1 MLYNIYYV
9 NNQSIIIMIGGKK
22 MYYAVTNTLDEALNL
37 TVKAYE
43 NFSEEQIAE
52 SLSKFNEEVRT
63 LLFLESVN
71 SKNLD
76 VAEKIRRN
84 IFCN

>member
-1 MLYNIYYV
+1 MN
-9 NNQSIIIMIGGKK
+9 
-22 MYYAVTNTLDEALNL
+22 YAVTNTLDEALNL
-37 TVKAYE
+37 TIKAYE

-76 VAEKIRRN
+76 VAEKIRIN

>member
-1 MLYNIYYV
+1 MLYNVYYV

-43 NFSEEQIAE
+43 NFSEDQIAE

-71 SKNLD
+71 SRNLD

>member
-1 MLYNIYYV
+1 
-9 NNQSIIIMIGGKK
+9 MIGGKK
-22 MYYAVTNTLDEALNL
+22 MNYAITNTLDEALNL
-37 TVKAYE
+37 TIKAYE
-43 NFSEEQIAE
+43 IFSEEQITD
-52 SLSKFNEEVRT
+52 SLSKFDEEVRT

-71 SKNLD
+71 SRNLD

>member
-1 MLYNIYYV
+1 MN
-9 NNQSIIIMIGGKK
+9 
-22 MYYAVTNTLDEALNL
+22 YAVTNTLDEALNL

-43 NFSEEQIAE
+43 NFSEDQIAE

>member
-1 MLYNIYYV
+1 MN
-9 NNQSIIIMIGGKK
+9 
-22 MYYAVTNTLDEALNL
+22 YAITNTLDEALNL
-37 TVKAYE
+37 TIKAYE
-43 NFSEEQIAE
+43 NFSEDQIAE

-71 SKNLD
+71 SRNLD

>member
-1 MLYNIYYV
+1 
-9 NNQSIIIMIGGKK
+9 

-43 NFSEEQIAE
+43 NFSEDQIAE

-71 SKNLD
+71 SRNLD

-84 IFCN
+84 ILYNPSDTLAGNDEFKQGG

>member
-1 MLYNIYYV
+1 
-9 NNQSIIIMIGGKK
+9 

-43 NFSEEQIAE
+43 NFSEDQIAE

>member
-1 MLYNIYYV
+1 MM
-9 NNQSIIIMIGGKK
+9 IMIGGKK
-22 MYYAVTNTLDEALNL
+22 MNYAITNTLDEALNL
-37 TVKAYE
+37 TIKAYE
-43 NFSEEQIAE
+43 IFSEEQITD
-52 SLSKFNEEVRT
+52 SLSKFDEEVRT

-71 SKNLD
+71 SRNLD

>member
-1 MLYNIYYV
+1 
-9 NNQSIIIMIGGKK
+9 

-43 NFSEEQIAE
+43 NFSEDQIAE

-71 SKNLD
+71 SKKLD

>member
-1 MLYNIYYV
+1 M
-9 NNQSIIIMIGGKK
+9 
-22 MYYAVTNTLDEALNL
+22 NTIQKSTFDEAISL
-37 TVKAYE
+37 TVRAYE
-43 NFSEEQIAE
+43 TFSDEQIAD
-52 SLSKFNEEVRT
+52 SLSKFDEEVRT

-71 SKNLD
+71 SRNLD

>member
-1 MLYNIYYV
+1 
-9 NNQSIIIMIGGKK
+9 

-37 TVKAYE
+37 TIKAYE
-43 NFSEEQIAE
+43 IFSEEQITD
-52 SLSKFNEEVRT
+52 SLSKFDEEVRT

-71 SKNLD
+71 SRNLD

>member
-1 MLYNIYYV
+1 
-9 NNQSIIIMIGGKK
+9 

-43 NFSEEQIAE
+43 NFSEDQIAE

-71 SKNLD
+71 
-76 VAEKIRRN
+76 
-84 IFCN
+84 

>member
-1 MLYNIYYV
+1 
-9 NNQSIIIMIGGKK
+9 

-71 SKNLD
+71 SRNLD

>member
-1 MLYNIYYV
+1 
-9 NNQSIIIMIGGKK
+9 MIGGKK

-43 NFSEEQIAE
+43 NFSEDQIAE

-71 SKNLD
+71 SRNLD

>member
-1 MLYNIYYV
+1 MN
-9 NNQSIIIMIGGKK
+9 
-22 MYYAVTNTLDEALNL
+22 YAITNTLDEALNL

-43 NFSEEQIAE
+43 NFSEDQIAE

-71 SKNLD
+71 SRNLD

>member
-1 MLYNIYYV
+1 
-9 NNQSIIIMIGGKK
+9 

-84 IFCN
+84 IFFN

>member
-1 MLYNIYYV
+1 
-9 NNQSIIIMIGGKK
+9 

-37 TVKAYE
+37 TIKAYE
-43 NFSEEQIAE
+43 IFSEEQITD
-52 SLSKFNEEVRT
+52 SLSKFDEEVRT

>member
-1 MLYNIYYV
+1 MN
-9 NNQSIIIMIGGKK
+9 
-22 MYYAVTNTLDEALNL
+22 YAVTNTLDEALNL
-37 TVKAYE
+37 TIKAYE

>member
-1 MLYNIYYV
+1 MN
-9 NNQSIIIMIGGKK
+9 
-22 MYYAVTNTLDEALNL
+22 YAVTNTLDEALNL
-37 TVKAYE
+37 TIKAYE
-43 NFSEEQIAE
+43 DFSEEQIAE

>member
-1 MLYNIYYV
+1 MN
-9 NNQSIIIMIGGKK
+9 
-22 MYYAVTNTLDEALNL
+22 YAITNTLDEALNL
-37 TVKAYE
+37 TIKAYE
-43 NFSEEQIAE
+43 IFSEEQITD
-52 SLSKFNEEVRT
+52 SLSKFDEEVRT

>member
-1 MLYNIYYV
+1 MN
-9 NNQSIIIMIGGKK
+9 
-22 MYYAVTNTLDEALNL
+22 YAITNTLDEALNL
-37 TVKAYE
+37 TIKAYE
-43 NFSEEQIAE
+43 IFSEEQITD

-71 SKNLD
+71 SRNLD

>member
-1 MLYNIYYV
+1 MN
-9 NNQSIIIMIGGKK
+9 
-22 MYYAVTNTLDEALNL
+22 YAVTNTLDEALNL
-37 TVKAYE
+37 TIKAYE
-43 NFSEEQIAE
+43 IFSEEQITD
-52 SLSKFNEEVRT
+52 SLSKFDEEVRT

-71 SKNLD
+71 SRNLD

>member
-1 MLYNIYYV
+1 MM
-9 NNQSIIIMIGGKK
+9 IMIGGKK
-22 MYYAVTNTLDEALNL
+22 MNYAVTNTLDEALNL
-37 TVKAYE
+37 TIKAYE
-43 NFSEEQIAE
+43 IFSEEQITD
-52 SLSKFNEEVRT
+52 SLSKFDEEVRT

-71 SKNLD
+71 SRNLD

>member
-1 MLYNIYYV
+1 M
-9 NNQSIIIMIGGKK
+9 IMIGGKK
-22 MYYAVTNTLDEALNL
+22 MNYAVTNTLDEALNL

-43 NFSEEQIAE
+43 NFSEDQIAE

>member
-1 MLYNIYYV
+1 
-9 NNQSIIIMIGGKK
+9 

-43 NFSEEQIAE
+43 NFSEDQIAE

-71 SKNLD
+71 SKELD

>member
-1 MLYNIYYV
+1 MN
-9 NNQSIIIMIGGKK
+9 
-22 MYYAVTNTLDEALNL
+22 YAVTNTLDEALNL

-71 SKNLD
+71 SKKLD

>member
-1 MLYNIYYV
+1 
-9 NNQSIIIMIGGKK
+9 
-22 MYYAVTNTLDEALNL
+22 MYYAVTNTLNEALNL

-43 NFSEEQIAE
+43 NFSEDQIAE

-71 SKNLD
+71 SRNLD

>member
-1 MLYNIYYV
+1 MM
-9 NNQSIIIMIGGKK
+9 IMIGGKK
-22 MYYAVTNTLDEALNL
+22 MNYAITNTLDEALNL
-37 TVKAYE
+37 TIKAYE
-43 NFSEEQIAE
+43 IFSEEQITD
-52 SLSKFNEEVRT
+52 SLSKFDEEVRT

>member
-1 MLYNIYYV
+1 
-9 NNQSIIIMIGGKK
+9 

-43 NFSEEQIAE
+43 IFSEEQITD
-52 SLSKFNEEVRT
+52 SLSKFDEEVRT

-71 SKNLD
+71 SRNLD

>member
-1 MLYNIYYV
+1 
-9 NNQSIIIMIGGKK
+9 
-22 MYYAVTNTLDEALNL
+22 MYYAVTNTLDVALNL

-43 NFSEEQIAE
+43 NFSEDQIAE

-71 SKNLD
+71 SRNLD

>member
-1 MLYNIYYV
+1 MM
-9 NNQSIIIMIGGKK
+9 IMIGGKK
-22 MYYAVTNTLDEALNL
+22 MNYAVTNTLDEALNL

-43 NFSEEQIAE
+43 NFSEDQIAE

>member
-1 MLYNIYYV
+1 MN
-9 NNQSIIIMIGGKK
+9 
-22 MYYAVTNTLDEALNL
+22 YAITNTLDEALNL
-37 TVKAYE
+37 TIKAYE
-43 NFSEEQIAE
+43 IFSEEQITD
-52 SLSKFNEEVRT
+52 SLSKFDEEVRT

-71 SKNLD
+71 SRNLD

>member
-1 MLYNIYYV
+1 
-9 NNQSIIIMIGGKK
+9 

-37 TVKAYE
+37 TIKAYE

-71 SKNLD
+71 SRNLD

>member
-1 MLYNIYYV
+1 MN
-9 NNQSIIIMIGGKK
+9 
-22 MYYAVTNTLDEALNL
+22 YAITNTLDEALNL
-37 TVKAYE
+37 TIKAYE
-43 NFSEEQIAE
+43 NFSEDQIAE

-71 SKNLD
+71 SKKLD

>member
-1 MLYNIYYV
+1 MN
-9 NNQSIIIMIGGKK
+9 
-22 MYYAVTNTLDEALNL
+22 YAVTNTLDEALNL
-37 TVKAYE
+37 TIKAYE
-43 NFSEEQIAE
+43 IFSEEQITD
-52 SLSKFNEEVRT
+52 SLSKFDEEVRT

>member
-1 MLYNIYYV
+1 
-9 NNQSIIIMIGGKK
+9 

-37 TVKAYE
+37 TIKAYE
-43 NFSEEQIAE
+43 IFSEEQITD
-52 SLSKFNEEVRT
+52 SLSKFDEEVRT

-71 SKNLD
+71 SRKLD

>member
-1 MLYNIYYV
+1 MN
-9 NNQSIIIMIGGKK
+9 
-22 MYYAVTNTLDEALNL
+22 YAVTNTLDEALNL
-37 TVKAYE
+37 TIKAYE

-52 SLSKFNEEVRT
+52 SLSKFDEEVRT

>member
-1 MLYNIYYV
+1 
-9 NNQSIIIMIGGKK
+9 